1 MWYGYDDENMYYCS
15 SEDPTTKEVGTIDM
29 NVIMMPLAMTIRLV
43 IMVIFFAVWLIS
55 KIIWFHG
62 VLAYNRKIH
71 QMQHIIPSCFNDG
84 RLKQNGSGV
93 RERYQ
98 VTEEGKLVKIE

>member
-1 MWYGYDDENMYYCS
+1 MWHGHDDEESYYDS
-15 SEDPTTKEVGTIDM
+15 YEESAGKERPAEM
-29 NVIMMPLAMTIRLV
+29 SFIMMPLAMTIRLA
-43 IMVIFFAVWLIS
+43 IMVIFFAGWLIS

-71 QMQHIIPSCFNDG
+71 RMQHTIPSCFNDG
-84 RLKQNGSGV
+84 RLKQNSSGV
-93 RERYQ
+93 RERYH